1 MTTITLQDIADL
13 RQSLADENISYGEC
27 HLIECLADEFGLVT
41 DWGVEDGDPMPYE
54 VVLDE
59 VEARLK

>member
-1 MTTITLQDIADL
+1 MTTITHEDIADL
-13 RQSLADENISYGEC
+13 RKSLADENISYGEI
-27 HLIECLADEFGLVT
+27 HLIQCLADEFGLDT
-41 DWGVEDGDPMPYE
+41 GWDGDDPMPYE